1 MKVFSSLVLQL
12 ALQLVVPQSST
23 AAAAEAEV
31 TPSLPYDAK
40 DESIGSKQVA
50 LQSSAAA
57 ATDDKGDSIDGHLL
71 VEASEERIEDA
82 SVGVKALLKLL
93 AKAMRDEGINDESVI
108 HELAGGAWNAGTAL
122 PAEHTDVLQVAAES
136 APPAQCGEHEYKL
149 KVEIQ
154 TDLNSRGTYYSS
166 EFVVSVLFRLPIF
179 LLESAPSLTPVLR
192 FYRVGS

>member
-82 SVGVKALLKLL
+82 SVGVEALLKLL

-122 PAEHTDVLQVAAES
+122 PAEHTDVSPQVAAES
-136 APPAQCGEHEYKL
+136 APDPPVATDQPTTPAQCGDDEYKL

-154 TDLNSRGTYYSS
+154 TDYWAC
-166 EFVVSVLFRLPIF
+166 EFIASAPPVLFCPR
-179 LLESAPSLTPVLR
+179 SSN
-192 FYRVGS
+192 